1 MKHTK
6 SLEKLKSLLEAQSG
20 IQLAVVYGSYARKD
34 FTPNSD
40 LDIHIIRNEELN
52 FKSLVNELKQLFN
65 DELRYVLPVAQK
77 EKVVLYFKD
86 YPKIEIS
93 ISNKTDKLKRDF
105 IGSEITDIESA
116 IIHKAEDSSEVQ
128 DLIGELEKGV
138 PEYLNK
144 TTLST
149 YIDEIID
156 RFLYE
161 FENCSSS
168 HGKSDGYRFY
178 FFYNIALHSL
188 IQLESLKYGT
198 DSFNFLPKQLT
209 SKIIQEEYDQKE
221 IYALAGSIYLP
232 DANKKKRSLLDRFYK
247 TVETFVSSDK
257 LMSIKNF
264 CEDIYKRDA
273 IWNFRDLSENI
284 PTIQPQLVFRS
295 ALLTIYQYDDQL
307 SDLIESKNITTI
319 IDLRAQRELTEFK
332 YIPKIKSTVNYVH
345 CPLDPWDQPDWFQK
359 EYQKGSNAEIAYLYF
374 IMCCQESIT
383 KALRQIANSNGGVV
397 IHCHAGKDRTGI
409 LAALI
414 SIISGASTDHIIQ
427 DYLASENDTQS
438 SLLKIVLDYI
448 QDEGGLTSYLVK
460 AGMSENEILQLK
472 SKLTTNEY

>member
-6 SLEKLKSLLEAQSG
+6 SLEKLKSLFEAQPG

-40 LDIHIIRNEELN
+40 LDIHIIRNKQLN
-52 FKSLVNELKQLFN
+52 FKPFVNELKQLFK
-65 DELRYVLPVAQK
+65 DQLRHVLPVTQK

-116 IIHKAEDSSEVQ
+116 IIFKVEDSSDVEE
-128 DLIGELEKGV
+128 LIGELKKGV
-138 PEYLNK
+138 PKYLNK
-144 TTLST
+144 AALSS

-198 DSFNFLPKQLT
+198 DNFNFLPKQLT
-209 SKIIQEEYDQKE
+209 SKIIKEEKDLKD

-232 DANKKKRSLLDRFYK
+232 NANKKKRSLLDRFYK
-247 TVETFVSSDK
+247 TVVTFVSSDK
-257 LMSIKNF
+257 LISIKGF
-264 CEDIYKRDA
+264 CEDVYKRDA

-307 SDLIESKNITTI
+307 FDLIESKNITTI

-345 CPLDPWDQPDWFQK
+345 CPLDPWDQPGWFQRD
-359 EYQKGSNAEIAYLYF
+359 YQQGSNAEIAYLYF

-383 KALRQIANSNGGVV
+383 KALREIANSNGGVV

-414 SIISGASTDHIIQ
+414 SIISGASTDHVIQ

-438 SLLKIVLDYI
+438 SLLKIVLDYL
-448 QDEGGLTSYLVK
+448 QNEGGLTSYLAK
-460 AGMSENEILQLK
+460 AGMSENEILKLK
-472 SKLTTNEY
+472 SKLTTNEL